1 MKTPLPPH
9 SRTGPLARLTGARTG
24 NRRTSRVFGAG
35 HDRRVGVFVADVL
48 GRLPRNPEWSVESWC
63 LYLSYISSFIGS
75 RCLFF
80 GRRSRP
86 VRVRSTMAGALRGVP
101 AVMGDG
107 TRRAYRRVEQGRS
120 LFPRLALVLL
130 GFAGCIFLFH
140 AFQVIRTLRPSHP
153 ARRRL
158 LLAEAVPRTIRSVF
172 PNHARR
178 CWRGHTRRS
187 AGSLQWGTRSGGG
200 LS

>member
-1 MKTPLPPH
+1 MAPH
-9 SRTGPLARLTGARTG
+9 SRSGPLARLTCARTG
-24 NRRTSRVFGAG
+24 NRRMSRVFGAG
-35 HDRRVGVFVADVL
+35 HDRRVGFFVADVL

-107 TRRAYRRVEQGRS
+107 TRRALSACGAGKKPLPTVSSRS
-120 LFPRLALVLL
+120 AVLCGSSVRTSVLSNLCATTCNLTRKEYCNCDLVT
-130 GFAGCIFLFH
+130 A
-140 AFQVIRTLRPSHP
+140 TLRK
-153 ARRRL
+153 R
-158 LLAEAVPRTIRSVF
+158 
-172 PNHARR
+172 
-178 CWRGHTRRS
+178 
-187 AGSLQWGTRSGGG
+187 
-200 LS
+200 